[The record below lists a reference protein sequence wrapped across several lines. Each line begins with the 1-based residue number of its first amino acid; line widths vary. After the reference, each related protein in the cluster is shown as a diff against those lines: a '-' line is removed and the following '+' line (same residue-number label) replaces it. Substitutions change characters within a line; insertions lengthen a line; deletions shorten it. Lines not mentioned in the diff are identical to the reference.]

1 MTTSAPEVRA
11 EIHHSHRDV
20 TGGWLRPAVFGV
32 MDGLVSNI
40 ALLSGVAGG
49 HASTHTLIL
58 TGFAG
63 LAAGSVSMATGEY
76 VSVASQTELIQAE
89 IAVERAEL
97 LESPVAEEAE
107 LAALYRARGLTAEL
121 SREVARQLS
130 ADPEQ
135 VWRVHAREE
144 LGVDPDDLPSPY
156 LAAGSSFVAFAVG
169 ALVPLLPYFFGVQT
183 LLWSLVL
190 TAVAL
195 FAAGT
200 AVARL
205 TTRSWVFAGS
215 RQLALGAVAAAVSY
229 GVGLLFGSIN

>member
-1 MTTSAPEVRA
+1 
-11 EIHHSHRDV
+11 
-20 TGGWLRPAVFGV
+20 

-49 HASTHTLIL
+49 HVSTHTLML

-76 VSVASQTELIQAE
+76 VSVASQTELIEAE
-89 IAVERAEL
+89 IAVEKAEL

-107 LAALYRARGLTAEL
+107 LAALYRARGLTPEL
-121 SREVARQLS
+121 AREVARQLS

-156 LAAGSSFVAFAVG
+156 VAASSSFVAFAVG
-169 ALVPLLPYFFGVQT
+169 ALVPLLPYFFGVDT

-205 TTRSWVFAGS
+205 TARSWQFAGS
-215 RQLALGAVAAAVSY
+215 RQLALGALAAAASY
-229 GVGLLFGSIN
+229 GVGLLVGSAS